1 MERKRTGRNADSA
14 AEVLQII
21 DDEFPPGSEQRQR
34 LEAAADDA
42 ERLLRKHGYGHL
54 LDDGGPASGDA

>member
-1 MERKRTGRNADSA
+1 MDRKRTGPKADSA

-34 LEAAADDA
+34 LEAAAASA
-42 ERLLRKHGYGHL
+42 EQLLRKHGFGSL
-54 LDDGGPASGDA
+54 LDDDQAKP